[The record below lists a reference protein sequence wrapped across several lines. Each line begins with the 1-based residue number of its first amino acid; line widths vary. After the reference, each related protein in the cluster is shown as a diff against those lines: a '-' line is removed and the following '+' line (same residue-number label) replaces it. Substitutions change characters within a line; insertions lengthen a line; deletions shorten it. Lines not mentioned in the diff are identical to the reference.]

1 MIINVLQHTPNEGP
15 GAIQAWAHLHQHDF
29 YVYHPYQFQVLPSA
43 AQTDFLVILGGPMS
57 PNDQLPWILQEQQL
71 IKTLLQQQVPILGVC
86 FGAQQIVKTLGY
98 AVHKA
103 PVKEVGWGPVTL
115 QSAQIP
121 GLPDQLTVLHW
132 HEEMF
137 ELPKKATLLF
147 SNDNLT
153 NQGFVLGRQAVG
165 LQFHLEPQVDNVK
178 EIVVNDAQYIAGS
191 VLQQSAAEIMQTP
204 LPQANEAALF
214 HILDYLTGN

>member
-1 MIINVLQHTPNEGP
+1 M
-15 GAIQAWAHLHQHDF
+15 
-29 YVYHPYQFQVLPSA
+29 PSG

-57 PNDQLPWILQEQQL
+57 PNDQLPWILQERQL
-71 IKTLLQQQVPILGVC
+71 IKILLQQQVPILGVC

-98 AVHKA
+98 SAHKA
-103 PVKEVGWGPVTL
+103 PVKEVGWGPVNL

-121 GLPDQLTVLHW
+121 GLTNQLTVLRW

-147 SNDNLT
+147 SNDNLI
-153 NQGFVLGRQAVG
+153 NQVFVLGRQSVC
-165 LQFHLEPQVDNVK
+165 LQFHLEPQADNVK

-191 VLQQSAAEIMQTP
+191 VSQQSAAEIIQTP
-204 LPQANEAALF
+204 LPQANKAALF
-214 HILDYLTGN
+214 HILDYLNGN